1 MTIHCFDKFNFLFF
15 FFDKSIMVEIMGIKK
30 SPFYRFVGSFE
41 LLRNLLSCNLLILE
55 EDIIKIFLYL

>member
-1 MTIHCFDKFNFLFF
+1 
-15 FFDKSIMVEIMGIKK
+15 MVEIMGIKK

-55 EDIIKIFLYL
+55 KDIIKIFLYL